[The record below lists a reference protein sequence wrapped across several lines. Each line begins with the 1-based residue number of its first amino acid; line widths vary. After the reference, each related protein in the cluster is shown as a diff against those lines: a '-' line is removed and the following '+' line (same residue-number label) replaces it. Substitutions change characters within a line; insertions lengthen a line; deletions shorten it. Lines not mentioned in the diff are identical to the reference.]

1 MIKCSDCGASQPEG
15 TLFCSECGGF
25 LLESTKKTTTVL
37 PFSQFAERPPPPPLA
52 GTELEPSSEVRRL
65 IFVVPA
71 SRRRFTLELDKEI
84 RVGRADPKSDVV
96 PELDLTQDNGL
107 EKGVSRFHATIM
119 ASSRGIVLMD
129 LGSTNGTVLNSYR
142 LPAEQPYP
150 LQSGDEVRFG
160 DVLVH
165 LFFNNT

>member
-1 MIKCSDCGASQPEG
+1 MIKCSECGATQYEG
-15 TLFCSECGGF
+15 TLYCSECGAF
-25 LLESTKKTTTVL
+25 LGKVTRKTTAVL
-37 PFSQFAERPPPPPLA
+37 PFSHFADRPPPPLSEA
-52 GTELEPSSEVRRL
+52 ELGPGSDVRHMTFVIPS
-65 IFVVPA
+65 

-84 RVGRADPKSDVV
+84 RVGRADPKSGVV

-107 EKGVSRFHATIM
+107 ERGVSRFHATIK
-119 ASSRGIVLMD
+119 ASSQGVILID

-160 DVLVH
+160 DLLIH
-165 LFFNNT
+165 LFF